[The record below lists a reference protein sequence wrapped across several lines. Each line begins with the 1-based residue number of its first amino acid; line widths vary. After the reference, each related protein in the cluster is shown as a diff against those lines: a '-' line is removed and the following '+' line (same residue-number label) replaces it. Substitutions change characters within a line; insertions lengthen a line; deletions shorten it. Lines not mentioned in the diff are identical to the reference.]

1 MQPWKGAKV
10 PAALALS
17 DLPATALQERG
28 LFSRSLDLRSGSI
41 NETDRSFEA
50 VVSTETPAVI
60 WDRRT
65 YDIIDEIL
73 IAKGGQ
79 FPERMPLLPNH
90 QRHDVLDVIGSAV
103 DFRLENNQWI
113 GRGIIASPANDDD
126 EVNKI
131 WRRVADGHIRAVSIG
146 YQVEDGGY
154 VDIPAGSKA
163 SINGRTFEAGARTL
177 RISEQ
182 WRVHELSLT
191 PIGADELAL
200 IRSRLGGDAPRPQCR
215 SYFR

>member
-1 MQPWKGAKV
+1 MSV
-10 PAALALS
+10 
-17 DLPATALQERG
+17 DLTSHETQLEAMQERG
-28 LFSRSLDLRSGSI
+28 LFARTLSLRSDSV
-41 NETDRSFEA
+41 NTDERSFEA

-65 YDIIDEIL
+65 YDLIDEIL

-79 FPERMPLLPNH
+79 FPDQMPLLPNH
-90 QRHDVLDVIGSAV
+90 QRHDVLDVIGSAI

-113 GRGIIASPANDDD
+113 GRGIIANPATEDD
-126 EVNKI
+126 EVRKI
-131 WRRVADGHIRAVSIG
+131 WQRVSDGHIRAVSIG
-146 YQVEDGGY
+146 YQVDDF
-154 VDIPAGSKA
+154 VDVPAGSK
-163 SINGRTFEAGARTL
+163 STVDGRSFEAGGRAL
-177 RISEQ
+177 RISRS